1 MSIRPVDFNGMIQN
15 TVEVSNTRV
24 AEEQRPAVQQE
35 FMSMA
40 TQQEAEVTTTVVHE
54 HSNVA
59 EEEASS
65 EGGDGHGY
73 EGNRGRRRSAKND
86 SKEKL
91 KDGSVRVK
99 TGHPSFNMT
108 I

>member
-1 MSIRPVDFNGMIQN
+1 MDIRPIDFNGMIQN

-40 TQQEAEVTTTVVHE
+40 TQQEAEVTNT
-54 HSNVA
+54 
-59 EEEASS
+59 
-65 EGGDGHGY
+65 G
-73 EGNRGRRRSAKND
+73 

-99 TGHPSFNMT
+99 TGHPSFHMT